1 MRSVVWLAIC
11 AGLCSFASSAELPEL
26 GTIDKLQ
33 RDMSAGHLSS
43 EALVKRYLARIDALD
58 RRGPALRAVLA
69 VNPGAIAQ
77 ARALD
82 RERREHRIRGPLHG
96 IPLLIKDNIETRD
109 PMPTTAGSLALTANF
124 ASEDAP
130 VVAAL
135 RAAGAVILGKTNLS
149 EWADF
154 RSNHATSGWSAVGGL
169 VRNPYVLDRTA
180 CGSSSGTAAAIGAS
194 LAPGGLGTETDG
206 SVTCPASMN
215 GIVGLKPTLGLLSQ
229 RGIVPI
235 SHSQDTSGPMASSVR
250 GVAMLLTAM
259 AENAGGCTAVA
270 GLPAPTT
277 GCDKLD
283 YVAALDANA
292 LQGRRIGVLRF
303 DAGSHPEMEI
313 VFERALGRLSAAGA
327 TLIEVKVPKS
337 APLSA
342 AEAKVLLSYLAQR
355 GKLSNTSIREHDI
368 ELALLP
374 LDLSEETIKI
384 AEVRHVSLDAGHI
397 SSDLLDRRSQLWVTA
412 PRDEDVRAFVHKL
425 LRGRQANAATAASN
439 DCDFSLK
446 LTHVCS
452 PWLSGEGLTVL
463 GDECLERHGR
473 ASAKLLDQVVGASED
488 AILVVDR
495 DLSEMLEQEGILAA
509 RILTARLEDPA
520 EFLEV
525 HLLVLDVLAEHPAQN
540 LRRLAVR
547 VFDRAE
553 EGVELPLVG
562 SGVL

>member
-1 MRSVVWLAIC
+1 MRPVVWLAIC
-11 AGLCSFASSAELPEL
+11 AGLCNFASSAESPEL
-26 GTIDKLQ
+26 RTIDKLQ
-33 RDMSAGHLSS
+33 RDMTAGQLSS
-43 EALVKRYLARIDALD
+43 EALVKRYLARIDTLD

-69 VNPGAIAQ
+69 VNPDAIAQ

-82 RERREHRIRGPLHG
+82 RERREHRVRGPLHG
-96 IPLLIKDNIETRD
+96 VPLLIKDNIETRD

-259 AENAGGCTAVA
+259 AGNAGGCTAIA

-283 YVAALDANA
+283 YAAALDASA
-292 LQGRRIGVLRF
+292 LQGKRIGVLRF
-303 DAGSHPEMEI
+303 DAASHPEMEI

-327 TLIEVKVPKS
+327 TLVEVKAPES

-342 AEAKVLLSYLAQR
+342 AELKVLLTEFKAGLNSYLARTPSAVKTRSLEQLIAFNR
-355 GKLSNTSIREHDI
+355 DSPY
-368 ELALLP
+368 ELQFF
-374 LDLSEETIKI
+374 
-384 AEVRHVSLDAGHI
+384 G
-397 SSDLLDRRSQLWVTA
+397 Q
-412 PRDEDVRAFVHKL
+412 DVFT
-425 LRGRQANAATAASN
+425 QANET
-439 DCDFSLK
+439 
-446 LTHVCS
+446 T
-452 PWLSGEGLTVL
+452 G
-463 GDECLERHGR
+463 
-473 ASAKLLDQVVGASED
+473 
-488 AILVVDR
+488 
-495 DLSEMLEQEGILAA
+495 
-509 RILTARLEDPA
+509 LEDPKYRA
-520 EFLEV
+520 ALADSKRLSREQGIDQLLGGE
-525 HLLVLDVLAEHPAQN
+525 HLDLLVAPTTTAAWRVDVVSGDPNADAYTMLAAVAGYPHLSVPMGTVQGLPVGLSFMGPAWSERLLLACGFAFEQRRGA
-540 LRRLAVR
+540 LRAPLFRST
-547 VFDRAE
+547 
-553 EGVELPLVG
+553 VETSELLSPH
-562 SGVL
+562 SH